1 MIKKRKNDNKGR
13 KNKSGGSENA
23 LVILSSGGTGGHM
36 TPAQSLARDLLSRGY
51 RVEVITDTRGMRY
64 KDMFSDIPMHV
75 VTAGTGGAGIAGKV
89 GGALRVVIGVGQA
102 LILLL
107 RKKPAI
113 VVGFGGYP
121 SVPGVYAAQKLRI
134 PTIIHEQ
141 NAIIG
146 KANAFLAPR
155 AERIAISMQRI
166 RGVSDTDMARTV
178 YTGNPVRPDIMA
190 LYTEPYPTI
199 REDGEMQVLVI
210 GGSLGATV
218 LSDIVPKALAELP
231 SEYRKRLRVTQQ
243 CREAD
248 IENAR
253 AVYAKAGIE
262 AELSIFV
269 TDMANALRKAHLVI
283 SRSGASTVAEV
294 TTAGRPAIFVP
305 YPHHK
310 DQQQKVNADAVA
322 DEGGAWVMTE
332 DGFTVQALRE
342 RVELFFQNPEILF
355 RAAEAASACGKPDS
369 TRKLGNLV
377 TTIASGWK
385 D

>member
-1 MIKKRKNDNKGR
+1 MSKND
-13 KNKSGGSENA
+13 
-23 LVILSSGGTGGHM
+23 LIILSSGGTGGHM

-51 RVEVITDTRGMRY
+51 KIEVVTDGRGMRY
-64 KDMFSDIPMHV
+64 KNMFGDIPMHV
-75 VTAGTGGAGIAGKV
+75 TKAGTNGAGLIGKI
-89 GGALRVVIGVGQA
+89 GGALKLVTGVGQA
-102 LILLL
+102 LALMLK
-107 RKKPAI
+107 KKPVL

-121 SVPGVYAAQKLRI
+121 SVPGVYAAQLLGI

-146 KANAFLAPR
+146 KANAFLAPK
-155 AERIAISMQRI
+155 AERIAISMPRI
-166 RGVSDTDMARTV
+166 RGLSDADLIRTV
-178 YTGNPVRPDIMA
+178 YTGNPVRPDILA

-199 REDGEMQVLVI
+199 HEDGEVHILVI

-218 LSDIVPKALAELP
+218 LSDVVPKALAGLP
-231 SEYRKRLRVTQQ
+231 AEYRKRLRITQQ

-248 IENAR
+248 LEAAR
-253 AVYAKAGIE
+253 AVYEKAGIQ
-262 AELSIFV
+262 AELSTFV
-269 TDMANALRKAHLVI
+269 DNMADALRKAHLVI

-310 DQQQKVNADAVA
+310 DQQQKINADAVA

-332 DGFTVQALRE
+332 DGFTVQTLSE
-342 RVELFFQNPEILF
+342 RIEMFFQNPEILF

-377 TTIASGWK
+377 TAMASGWK